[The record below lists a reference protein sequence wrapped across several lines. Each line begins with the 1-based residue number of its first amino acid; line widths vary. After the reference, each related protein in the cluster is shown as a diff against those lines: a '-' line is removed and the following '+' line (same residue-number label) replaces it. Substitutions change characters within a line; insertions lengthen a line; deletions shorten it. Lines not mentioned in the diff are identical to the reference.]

1 MKYFLNR
8 FPLSWALPFVCGFFL
23 ANCQFSGHPGA
34 GKPSGEP
41 NKSAQQGLVGIGG
54 KWTGTGDG
62 GGGNGVG
69 GRVLESY
76 IVDPTQLDAF
86 KEHLGSLFKD
96 RQPEDTN
103 NGGWTSKAYFKLKTW
118 YIAPVKL
125 KPLPNESLGLS
136 FAANQTQQLAIQNT
150 KAIWIDQD
158 YFNKMNSEEQAQ
170 LLLHEVVMNIYFFKF
185 KKMSEL
191 CRDGEKIKD
200 SKPSKPCSTEF
211 DELLP
216 PSPVAPL
223 NLEDYENIRKVTAW
237 LWSHRRDNIEGD
249 IAAQLFRNG
258 FDPRIFN
265 SSGSEK
271 DNIQNDSK
279 SVPATVVT
287 DLIESALLLNA
298 APSECLG
305 VQLNEKIPCTLRLQE
320 AALPY
325 GSTTLEGL
333 KVQLQASA
341 TNSVLSEV
349 PFPNGFQVYPF
360 LLNDPATGETF
371 VGYPVAGMPIHNPVK
386 GTKFRMSF
394 FIAKKIVTGVETK
407 MRLYAWISI
416 PMVITK
422 IERNAS
428 GVTCSGDRANP
439 ASYNEDI
446 LIASPPGVNT
456 KYLQW
461 FSKAQVG
468 SSIPCY

>member
-1 MKYFLNR
+1 MKHFLNR
-8 FPLSWALPFVCGFFL
+8 FPLGWALPFVCGFFL

-34 GKPSGEP
+34 GKASGVP
-41 NKSAQQGLVGIGG
+41 NKSAQQGLVGGG
-54 KWTGTGDG
+54 GEWQGTGDG
-62 GGGNGVG
+62 GGANGAG

-86 KEHLGSLFKD
+86 KEHLSTLFKD
-96 RQPEDTN
+96 PQPADSE
-103 NGGWTSKAYFKLKTW
+103 NGGWTSKSYFKLKTW

-125 KPLPNESLGLS
+125 KPLSNDSLGLS

-158 YFNKMNSEEQAQ
+158 YFNKMSSEEQAQ
-170 LLLHEVVMNIYFFKF
+170 LLLHEIVMNIYFLKF

-191 CRDGEKIKD
+191 CRDSEKIKD
-200 SKPSKPCSTEF
+200 SKHSKPCSSEF
-211 DELLP
+211 DEFLP

-237 LWSHRRDNIEGD
+237 LWRHRRENIDGE
-249 IAAQLFRNG
+249 ITTQLFLNG

-265 SSGSEK
+265 SNGNEK
-271 DNIQNDSK
+271 DEAQNDSK
-279 SVPATVVT
+279 PVSATVVT
-287 DLIESALLLNA
+287 DLIDSALLLNA

-305 VQLNEKIPCTLRLQE
+305 VQLNEKIPCALHLQE

-325 GSTTLEGL
+325 GTTTLQGY
-333 KVQLQASA
+333 KVQLQASS
-341 TNSVLSEV
+341 TNSILDEV
-349 PFPNGFQVYPF
+349 FFPNAFQVYPF
-360 LLNDPATGETF
+360 LLNDPATTEAF
-371 VGYPVAGMPIHNPVK
+371 VGYPVSGMPVHNPVK

-394 FIAKKIVTGVETK
+394 FIAKKIATGIGTK
-407 MRLYAWISI
+407 MKLYAWISI

-439 ASYNEDI
+439 ASINDDT
-446 LIASPPGVNT
+446 LIASAPGVNT

-461 FSKAQVG
+461 FSKAQVS